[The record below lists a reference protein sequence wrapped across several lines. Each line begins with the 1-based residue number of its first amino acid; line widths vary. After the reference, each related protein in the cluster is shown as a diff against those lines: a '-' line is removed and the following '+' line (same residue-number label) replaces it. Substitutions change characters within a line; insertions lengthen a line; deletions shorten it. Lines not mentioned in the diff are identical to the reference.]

1 MHRLCDNQN
10 TISENDNDSPHKS
23 EKTTDNQEVSSAAKG
38 NLQEDSFKIEHN
50 HQDGINDL
58 ALQKKILIKEISE
71 YSEKIEKLKAQY
83 TEGYNIYQNLLK
95 EANLYKET
103 IDLAGYGVY
112 EPHFSFDTSEQ
123 YKNEI
128 NLIREKQ
135 KYEIRNGT
143 AVIGGNNITWNGSL
157 AQGAVLVKREKKIIL
172 RTFNGEC
179 DGFIASV
186 DWNNILKMEERLKR
200 SFFSIN
206 KLYEKQGIVI
216 SRVYLGLKLKELRL
230 TYEYKN
236 KKHEEKE
243 EQRAIREQMRE
254 EEKVQKEIEA
264 ALIKAQKDEELYQ
277 NALDKARK
285 EIMSTQGDNYLRLH
299 AKITELEARIAEA
312 QRNKERAK
320 SMAEQTRRGH
330 VYIISNIGSFGNNIY
345 KIGMTRRLDPMDRI
359 RELGNASVPFPFDVH
374 AIIFSEDAPS
384 LERELH
390 RAFEQKRVNKINPRK
405 EFFNVTLQEIE
416 KLVRKN
422 GSNIEFIKTAEA
434 KDYRETEAKN
444 NEQNVGNVIKSQYP
458 ENLKKI
464 FNPS

>member
-1 MHRLCDNQN
+1 MNTDGENKGDFMRVKDRYEIASLALVCEDGTKIPLKDIAPLSSDNLSEEVN
-10 TISENDNDSPHKS
+10 MLHGISETFYGTPM
-23 EKTTDNQEVSSAAKG
+23 T
-38 NLQEDSFKIEHN
+38 IEYDTAFVN
-50 HQDGINDL
+50 R
-58 ALQKKILIKEISE
+58 KV
-71 YSEKIEKLKAQY
+71 
-83 TEGYNIYQNLLK
+83 
-95 EANLYKET
+95 LYK
-103 IDLAGYGVY
+103 LVYG
-112 EPHFSFDTSEQ
+112 
-123 YKNEI
+123 
-128 NLIREKQ
+128 
-135 KYEIRNGT
+135 
-143 AVIGGNNITWNGSL
+143 
-157 AQGAVLVKREKKIIL
+157 
-172 RTFNGEC
+172 
-179 DGFIASV
+179 
-186 DWNNILKMEERLKR
+186 
-200 SFFSIN
+200 
-206 KLYEKQGIVI
+206 I
-216 SRVYLGLKLKELRL
+216 S
-230 TYEYKN
+230 N
-236 KKHEEKE
+236 
-243 EQRAIREQMRE
+243 
-254 EEKVQKEIEA
+254 
-264 ALIKAQKDEELYQ
+264 
-277 NALDKARK
+277 
-285 EIMSTQGDNYLRLH
+285 NYLRLH